1 MGAVLPRP
9 LRFLLTAAAHAC
21 SERRGVSS
29 AKEFGDRLRD
39 KGAARRE
46 VLERSKSANLVR
58 SVSARAEA
66 SVKENVD
73 IVRRPSQQL
82 GSHLDTSFKGTCL
95 AVVAVVRCL

>member
-1 MGAVLPRP
+1 MGQLPLSSHLP
-9 LRFLLTAAAHAC
+9 LTGTACAGL
-21 SERRGVSS
+21 ERRGVSS